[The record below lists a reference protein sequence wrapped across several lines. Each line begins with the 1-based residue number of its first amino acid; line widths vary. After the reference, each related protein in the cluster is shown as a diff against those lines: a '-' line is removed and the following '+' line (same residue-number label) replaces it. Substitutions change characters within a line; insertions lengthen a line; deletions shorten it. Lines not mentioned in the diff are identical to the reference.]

1 MIVYQ
6 TDAQGYYTGQ
16 AEADESPLEPGNYL
30 IPAGAKTTAPP
41 AFEAGFR
48 AKWVSGAWTVVP
60 AEDGAPVPDD
70 LTEEEELEL
79 EREGMQ
85 PYARA
90 FFAAL
95 KLFPAPGYAHMLDAY
110 TQVVNQLGPYDDLH
124 IWDQRVTIV
133 LRAHPDM
140 EAFRLAFSLD
150 PLVLDLI
157 FRVAIAIEAGATPE
171 QIAELL
177 E

>member
-6 TDAQGYYTGQ
+6 TDAQGFYSGPV
-16 AEADESPLEPGNYL
+16 EADESPLEPGVFL
-30 IPAGAKTTAPP
+30 IPAGAKTIAPP
-41 AFEAGFR
+41 PLEAGKR
-48 AKWVSGAWTVVP
+48 ARWVNGAWALVDATTQP
-60 AEDGAPVPDD
+60 PPG
-70 LTEEEELEL
+70 LTPEEELAI

-95 KLFPAPGYAHMLDAY
+95 KLFPADGFAHMLDAY
-110 TQVVNQLGPYDDLH
+110 TQVVSQLGPYDDLR

-140 EAFRLAFSLD
+140 ETFRVSFGLTPEELD
-150 PLVLDLI
+150 TI
-157 FRVAIAIEAGATPE
+157 FRVAIAIEAGASE
-171 QIAELL
+171 AEILALL
-177 E
+177 T